1 MSKLDDGELCF
12 KLFMR
17 ALKDAPADKVSV
29 HVEGTEV
36 GFCGDVLATQVRK
49 IQQERNE
56 ARIEAETL
64 IRVIDDIQE
73 NGAVYDTQGL
83 MDILPWAK
91 QDDRPVEKPK
101 IEKY

>member
-36 GFCGDVLATQVRK
+36 GFCGDVLATQIRK

-83 MDILPWAK
+83 MDILGTADEPEDWAK
-91 QDDRPVEKPK
+91 YYEKG
-101 IEKY
+101 